1 MAMLTSVVSLI
12 LGAVFGFFTFV
23 LLARFYMQWA
33 RVSFRN
39 QVGQFVVAL
48 TDWIVVP
55 TRRVIPGLFGL
66 DFATLCVAWL
76 AQVLLLMVELGIRG
90 ASFYS
95 NTGALIVTILVV
107 GLIETLRT
115 MVYLLFGIVIAA
127 ALLSWVSPYS
137 PAAPILNA
145 MTRPFLRPLQRV
157 MPTVANIDLSPLVL
171 LLILQI
177 VLLLLASL
185 RASMLTFAG

>member
-1 MAMLTSVVSLI
+1 MLTSVVSLI